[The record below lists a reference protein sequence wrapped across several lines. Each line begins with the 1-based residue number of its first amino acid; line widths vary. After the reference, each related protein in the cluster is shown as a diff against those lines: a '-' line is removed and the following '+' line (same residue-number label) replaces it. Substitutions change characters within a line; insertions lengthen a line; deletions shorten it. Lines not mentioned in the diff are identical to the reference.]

1 MKKSLFGLFF
11 SVAVVFASEPMLQS
25 TPFIKVLREIPKHKK
40 TFIEVGSE
48 HCHACQK
55 MGKLLYKI
63 KQEHPDYPIFFVD
76 VSKERE
82 AAYRMQVR
90 MIPTQIV
97 VDSKGNEI
105 YRHIGFLDKK
115 SVIEIFSKD

>member
-1 MKKSLFGLFF
+1 MNKSLLILLF
-11 SVAVVFASEPMLQS
+11 SYVIAFANEPMLEA

-63 KQEHPDYPIFFVD
+63 KREHPEYSIFFVD

-105 YRHIGFLDKK
+105 YRHIGFLDAG
-115 SVIEIFSKD
+115 SVLKILK